1 MTMKKK
7 VWIETYGCSANKA
20 DSEIIMGQ
28 LIQSGYEIANDEK
41 ESSINMIVTCSVK
54 DATEHKML
62 NRIEAMSKSAK
73 PIVVAGCLPKA
84 NRERIETFFPSAS
97 LLGPHSLETTTD
109 VVSSAISG
117 KKKVSLEDSSSNKID
132 IPRVR
137 FNPVISIVQIAT
149 GCISE
154 CTFCQTKLSKGW
166 LRSYRIGDIIRQ
178 IKHDVAE
185 GCKEIWL
192 TSTDNGCYGRD
203 IKCNLVDLLKA
214 CCKIEG
220 IFKIRVGMMNPMHL
234 SNILQD
240 LVEVYRDNDQIFKF
254 IHLPVQSGS
263 DSILRKMKRGH
274 AVATYRDIVRVFR
287 QEVPGITI
295 ATDIIVGFPSETD
308 EDFDKTLALIK
319 ESQPDVV
326 HSSKYS
332 ARAKTKAALLKQI
345 NSAKIKERTEKLHL
359 LIKEIGRIRNSLWKG
374 WRGEII
380 IDEIT
385 STGLQGRNYAYK
397 PVFMPFSGFGSL
409 NEEPCQPSQLLGTRV
424 QTLIQGYSCYS
435 LQGVKIC

>member
-1 MTMKKK
+1 
-7 VWIETYGCSANKA
+7 
-20 DSEIIMGQ
+20 
-28 LIQSGYEIANDEK
+28 
-41 ESSINMIVTCSVK
+41 
-54 DATEHKML
+54 
-62 NRIEAMSKSAK
+62 
-73 PIVVAGCLPKA
+73 
-84 NRERIETFFPSAS
+84 
-97 LLGPHSLETTTD
+97 
-109 VVSSAISG
+109 
-117 KKKVSLEDSSSNKID
+117 
-132 IPRVR
+132 
-137 FNPVISIVQIAT
+137 
-149 GCISE
+149 
-154 CTFCQTKLSKGW
+154 
-166 LRSYRIGDIIRQ
+166 
-178 IKHDVAE
+178 
-185 GCKEIWL
+185 
-192 TSTDNGCYGRD
+192 
-203 IKCNLVDLLKA
+203 
-214 CCKIEG
+214 
-220 IFKIRVGMMNPMHL
+220 MNPMHL

-274 AVATYRDIVRVFR
+274 AVTTYRDIVRVFR

-359 LIKEIGRIRNSLWKG
+359 LIKEISQIRNSLWKG

>member
-28 LIQSGYEIANDEK
+28 LIHSGYEIATDEK
-41 ESSINMIVTCSVK
+41 ESSVNMIVTCSVK

-62 NRIEAMSKSAK
+62 NKIEAMSKSAK
-73 PIVVAGCLPKA
+73 PVVVAGCLPKA
-84 NRERIETFFPSAS
+84 NRERIETLFPSAS
-97 LLGPHSLETTTD
+97 LLGPHSLETAVD

-117 KKKVSLEDSSSNKID
+117 NKRVSLEDSSSNKID

-203 IKCNLVDLLKA
+203 IQCNLVDLLKA

-234 SNILQD
+234 TNILQD
-240 LVEVYRDNDQIFKF
+240 LVDVYRNNDQIFKF

-263 DSILRKMKRGH
+263 DSVLRKMKRGH
-274 AVATYRDIVRVFR
+274 TVTSYRNIVRVFR
-287 QEVPGITI
+287 QQIPGITI

-319 ESQPDVV
+319 ETQPDVV

-345 NSAKIKERTEKLHL
+345 DSAKIKERTEKLHL
-359 LIKEIGRIRNSLWKG
+359 LIKEVSQIRNSFWKG

-385 STGLQGRNYAYK
+385 GTGLQGRNYAYK
-397 PVFMPFSGFGSL
+397 PVFMPLSAFGRL
-409 NEEPCQPSQLLGTRV
+409 NKEPSQLSQILGTTV
-424 QTLIQGYSCYS
+424 QTLIEGHSSYS
-435 LQGVKIC
+435 LKGVKNS